1 MLQVHRNRVKSAHNL
16 RQKGAGFN
24 NNVLMN
30 HGNYDRLK
38 FQHFWKC
45 CLFNFLAIF
54 MHFYVLTSSWLVKRL
69 FCSIF
74 VIFEIISIH
83 TINKSSIM
91 YCKLYRIQFLCRCYC
106 CCSLSCIPSSLSHSL
121 SLFLQSYKV

>member
-38 FQHFWKC
+38 FQHF
-45 CLFNFLAIF
+45 
-54 MHFYVLTSSWLVKRL
+54 
-69 FCSIF
+69 
-74 VIFEIISIH
+74 
-83 TINKSSIM
+83 
-91 YCKLYRIQFLCRCYC
+91 
-106 CCSLSCIPSSLSHSL
+106 
-121 SLFLQSYKV
+121 